1 MNELAILILEFV
13 ALATVIIVAGAV
25 LTRYAD
31 VLGERLGMGGS
42 LAGMVLLAT
51 ATSLPELAID
61 CNAAAMGAPDL
72 AVGDL
77 FGSSLMNLLI
87 LACLDLLF
95 RTRGRMLSSM
105 AGAHT
110 ISATMSIVLTA
121 MALLFLQLK
130 LNLPWLPIS
139 PGTVAIFLVY
149 MFLLRMVYFDQRF
162 AAEHGSAASEPVE
175 PVAEIPPPKH
185 ISTLRATIG
194 YVAAAAVILIVAPFM
209 AGTAEKLAEVSGL
222 GRTFIGT
229 TLVAVSTSLP
239 EMVTT
244 ATAVRMGAFDLAV
257 GNIFGSN
264 SFNMT
269 ILLGVDLF
277 YDGPLLASVSQA
289 HAITATSVIVVTSVA
304 IMGLLYRAE
313 RRYWLIEPDA
323 ALIILLVLGSLGLVY
338 YAG

>member
-1 MNELAILILEFV
+1 LNVLAILILEFI
-13 ALATVIIVAGAV
+13 ALAAVIIVAGAV

-31 VLGERLGMGGS
+31 ALGERLGMGGS

-77 FGSSLMNLLI
+77 FGSSLINLLI
-87 LACLDLLF
+87 LACIDLLF

-121 MALLFLQLK
+121 LALLFLLLK

-162 AAEHGSAASEPVE
+162 AAEHGSAASE

>member
-1 MNELAILILEFV
+1 MNELTILILEFI
-13 ALATVIIVAGAV
+13 ALAGVIIVAGAV

-31 VLGERLGMGGS
+31 VLGERLGLGGS

-95 RTRGRMLSSM
+95 RTRGRMLTSM
-105 AGAHT
+105 AAAHA
-110 ISATMSIVLTA
+110 ISATMSMVLTA
-121 MALLFLQLK
+121 LALLFLLLQLDIA
-130 LNLPWLPIS
+130 WMPIG
-139 PGTVAIFLVY
+139 PGTLAIFLVY
-149 MFLLRMVYFDQRF
+149 MALLRLVYFDQNY
-162 AAEHGSAASEPVE
+162 AAEHESAASEPLHEVP
-175 PVAEIPPPKH
+175 PVHP
-185 ISTLRATIG
+185 ISTRRAAIG
-194 YVAAAAVILIVAPFM
+194 YATAAAVIVIVAPFM
-209 AGTAEKLAEVSGL
+209 AGTAEALAEVSGL
-222 GRTFIGT
+222 GRTFVGT

-244 ATAVRMGAFDLAV
+244 ATAVRMKAYDLAV

-277 YDGPLLASVSQA
+277 YDGPLLASVSPA
-289 HAITATSVIVVTSVA
+289 HAITATAVILVTSVA
-304 IMGLLYRAE
+304 MMGLLYRAE
-313 RRYWLIEPDA
+313 RRYWLLEPDA